1 MIRCIVLH
9 WHSTCI
15 KFVLFIVK
23 NMKRRI
29 LVIEDD
35 DIVRDTVELLL
46 RYKGFKVETS
56 SDGLDIETKI
66 SEFQPD
72 LILTDIFLGES
83 DGRLICQSLKTNPE
97 TSHIP
102 IIIMSGAAGEIYN
115 TISGVGANDIV
126 LKPFDE
132 QTLITRV
139 QRQLTA

>member
-1 MIRCIVLH
+1 
-9 WHSTCI
+9 
-15 KFVLFIVK
+15 
-23 NMKRRI
+23 MKRRI

-35 DIVRDTVELLL
+35 DIVRDTIELLL

-56 SDGLDIETKI
+56 STGLDIESKVI
-66 SEFQPD
+66 DFQPH

-83 DGRLICQSLKTNPE
+83 DGRVICQSLKNNPA

-102 IIIMSGAAGEIYN
+102 VIIMSGAATDIYN
-115 TISGVGANDIV
+115 TIAGVGANDIV

-132 QTLITRV
+132 QTLMTRV